1 MRRIWAALAS
11 LRLLWLVLALTGVVG
26 WLEYRQSQK
35 GHLQPRAHPRGHP
48 QLAGRPLQELAE
60 VLLALEPEG
69 AEPHF
74 LMGKALA
81 ERGKLKEARAH
92 FEKALAVE
100 RRNLN
105 LLFMYARLLMDLG
118 EEPDR
123 VKAVVDEI
131 RRYYPRSRQEVEE
144 YFSRA
149 SKGEIRFEQGY

>member
-1 MRRIWAALAS
+1 MAALWRA
-11 LRLLWLVLALTGVVG
+11 LAALKVLWVILALAAGFA

-48 QLAGRPLQELAE
+48 QLAGRSLEELAG
-60 VLLALEPEG
+60 VLLNLHPES
-69 AEPHF
+69 AEPNF

-81 ERGKLKEARAH
+81 ERGRLREALPY

-105 LLFMYARLLMDLG
+105 LLFLYARLLLDLG
-118 EEPDR
+118 EEPAA

-144 YFSRA
+144 YFGKA
-149 SKGEIRFEQGY
+149 SKGAIRFEAAY